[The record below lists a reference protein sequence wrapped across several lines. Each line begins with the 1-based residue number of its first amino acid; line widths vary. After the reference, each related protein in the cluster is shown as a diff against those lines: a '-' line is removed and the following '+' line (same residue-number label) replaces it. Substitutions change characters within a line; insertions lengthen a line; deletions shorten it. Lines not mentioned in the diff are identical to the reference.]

1 MSHVGV
7 ELSLSFRGLN
17 PSLELY
23 SVPLY
28 FAPKLRERRSGGG
41 KDPDAVH
48 TWLSRVMPSQES
60 VSPSGDELPR
70 QAVLGFL
77 PPLTPC

>member
-1 MSHVGV
+1 MLV
-7 ELSLSFRGLN
+7 LSFLCHSEGSTQVWNCILFPCILHLSCEKGALGVGRIL
-17 PSLELY
+17 
-23 SVPLY
+23 
-28 FAPKLRERRSGGG
+28 
-41 KDPDAVH
+41 DAVH